1 MEKIAVCNS
10 RVNFQIQRGWK
21 MFGKCRESFI
31 ESFLEE
37 SYNKAAENLSRS
49 NFNESFDFNSNIG
62 IQVFLNSRR
71 FAREIQQKIMCF
83 PRCTSRLGYFSFI
96 FSKFLRTGL
105 NGSRWIGSNNDPRST
120 IIFSSELNSGYEMW
134 IIICYTWIEWKLSP
148 CVTWTDN
155 NKEIFHHLLIQH
167 LEHREEAY

>member
-1 MEKIAVCNS
+1 
-10 RVNFQIQRGWK
+10 

-31 ESFLEE
+31 ESFLKE

-49 NFNESFDFNSNIG
+49 NFNESFDFNSNI
-62 IQVFLNSRR
+62 QVFLNSRL

-105 NGSRWIGSNNDPRST
+105 NGSPLD
-120 IIFSSELNSGYEMW
+120 
-134 IIICYTWIEWKLSP
+134 WK
-148 CVTWTDN
+148 
-155 NKEIFHHLLIQH
+155 Q
-167 LEHREEAY
+167 